1 MSVLATTPP
10 PRHNTAPNENI
21 HRGVCRGVCV
31 CVCVHMLKFKSVDV
45 SLGVHQGVCVC
56 VCAAKRFCL
65 INLQPWY
72 SYTWQNWLFC
82 KNDVFV

>member
-56 VCAAKRFCL
+56 VCVCALETSIYLL
-65 INLQPWY
+65 ICY
-72 SYTWQNWLFC
+72 SLIFSI
-82 KNDVFV
+82 VSLIVPLL